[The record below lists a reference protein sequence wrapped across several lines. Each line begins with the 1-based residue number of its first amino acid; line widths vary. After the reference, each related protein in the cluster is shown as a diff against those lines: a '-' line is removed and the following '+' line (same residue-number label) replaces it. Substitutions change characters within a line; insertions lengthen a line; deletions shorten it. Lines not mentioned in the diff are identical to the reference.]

1 MSTHN
6 LTVIQ
11 RLRLIFDN
19 FTLILIGVVLLASAL
34 PAHGA
39 GAVFFEWLTRFA
51 IALLF
56 FMHGAKLSREA
67 IIAGAM
73 HWRLHLLV
81 FGFTFVIF
89 PLIGWAMS
97 PVLLPLL
104 GMPLLVGMLYLCA
117 LPGTVQSAIAFT
129 SIARGNVPAA
139 VCSASASSLIGIV
152 LTPLILQLLLDA
164 DAATTGMAE
173 SVVQISVPFF
183 LSFML
188 GHHSRPWTAESIKRN
203 SNWLRCVDQRTIL
216 LVVYPAF
223 SESFIC
229 WLWAAVPPL
238 SFLVLTIVCTVLL
251 VIVLALTTFSS
262 RRVTF
267 SR

>member
-6 LTVIQ
+6 MTVIQ
-11 RLRLIFDN
+11 HLRLILDN
-19 FTLILIGVVLLASAL
+19 LTLILIGVVLIASAL

-51 IALLF
+51 IALLL

-104 GMPLLVGMLYLCA
+104 GMPLLVGMLYLRA
-117 LPGTVQSAIAFT
+117 LPGTVQSSTGFT
-129 SIARGNVPAA
+129 SMPPRHSP
-139 VCSASASSLIGIV
+139 
-152 LTPLILQLLLDA
+152 
-164 DAATTGMAE
+164 
-173 SVVQISVPFF
+173 VV
-183 LSFML
+183 
-188 GHHSRPWTAESIKRN
+188 
-203 SNWLRCVDQRTIL
+203 
-216 LVVYPAF
+216 
-223 SESFIC
+223 
-229 WLWAAVPPL
+229 
-238 SFLVLTIVCTVLL
+238 
-251 VIVLALTTFSS
+251 
-262 RRVTF
+262 
-267 SR
+267 